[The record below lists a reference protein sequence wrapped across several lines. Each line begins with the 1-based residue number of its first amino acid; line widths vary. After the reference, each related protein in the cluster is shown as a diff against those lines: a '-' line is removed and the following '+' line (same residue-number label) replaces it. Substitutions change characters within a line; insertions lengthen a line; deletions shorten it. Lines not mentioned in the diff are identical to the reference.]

1 MTIMLLYCAATT
13 CDTLNI
19 DTLKVEKVQSPSI
32 QTKNSPNITNS
43 PRIN

>member
-1 MTIMLLYCAATT
+1 MTIMLLHCAAAT
-13 CDTLNI
+13 CDTLKI
-19 DTLKVEKVQSPSI
+19 GTLKVEKVQSPSI